1 MAFIKV
7 GAVSMVP
14 PDSVVEAFAGENL
27 YAICNVGGELH
38 VLEGIC
44 PHGRPAF
51 HQPRLIVTT
60 SLTMTGANRQG
71 EPLGQGLL
79 SNNILMCPWHCYE
92 FDALTG
98 ENLDN
103 PLMRVAKVPVKV
115 EGDDILIEVA

>member
-14 PDSVVEAFAGENL
+14 PDSVVEAFAGENS

-44 PHGRPAF
+44 PHAG
-51 HQPRLIVTT
+51 
-60 SLTMTGANRQG
+60 G
-71 EPLGQGLL
+71 PLGQGML

-92 FDALTG
+92 FDPLTG

-103 PLMRVAKVPVKV
+103 PLMRVTKVPVKV
-115 EGDDILIEVA
+115 EGDDILI